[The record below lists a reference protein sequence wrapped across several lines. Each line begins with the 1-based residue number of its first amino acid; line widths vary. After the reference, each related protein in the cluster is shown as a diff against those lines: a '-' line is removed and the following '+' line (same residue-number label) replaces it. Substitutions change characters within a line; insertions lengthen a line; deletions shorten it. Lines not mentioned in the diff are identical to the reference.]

1 MFTLYRENI
10 KSASKILR
18 AHGLLNPKQAIGGQ
32 QRIVLEVK
40 NLMFGGLSDIS
51 VTLIKSI

>member
-32 QRIVLEVK
+32 QRIVLKVK
-40 NLMFGGLSDIS
+40 NLMFGGLSDIY